1 MKKLFII
8 TSMLI
13 PALLFAGSNGG
24 YAGSFLRMGLG
35 ARSLA
40 MGNTGIADQAGGYS
54 FYYNPALTAFTEKKT
69 VSLSNSS
76 MSLDRST
83 NFIGFSMKA
92 PPDAGFAL
100 GWMRSAVDELY
111 QINSIGEFG
120 DQIDHS
126 INAVYFN
133 FARPFGD
140 KLAIGLS
147 FKYVWESID
156 AGDDAYFS
164 SGWGWDFGAIYQIL
178 PQLRAGFVV
187 RDIATQF
194 RASTDKIFE
203 HGGTTT
209 DDFPMVYLAGLRYD
223 TPLSWLHVQYDFE
236 TSDKNASAHHLGA
249 EAVYNETVALRVG
262 FESGKADSRLTMGAG
277 INFRALEKGENSL
290 LRFLGYLD
298 YAFLP
303 SILDE
308 GSSHVFSWQFYI
320 D

>member
-1 MKKLFII
+1 MKKFILI
-8 TSMLI
+8 ISMLL

-24 YAGSFLRMGLG
+24 YAGAFLRMGLG

-40 MGNTGIADQAGGYS
+40 LGNAGVADQTGGYS
-54 FYYNPALTAFTEKKT
+54 FYYNPALTAFTQKKT
-69 VSLSNSS
+69 ISLSNSS

-100 GWMRSAVDELY
+100 GWIRSGVDELY
-111 QINSIGEFG
+111 HINSVGEFG
-120 DQIDHS
+120 DIIDQS

-133 FARPFGD
+133 FARPLGE
-140 KLAIGLS
+140 KLSVGLS
-147 FKYVWESID
+147 FKYIWESID

-178 PQLRAGFVV
+178 PELRAGLVV
-187 RDIATQF
+187 RDV
-194 RASTDKIFE
+194 ASQLKANTDKIFE

-209 DDFPMVYLAGLRYD
+209 DLFPVTYLAGLSYD
-223 TPLSWLHVQYDFE
+223 TPLPWLHVQYDFE
-236 TSDKNASAHHLGA
+236 TSDKSASAHHIGV
-249 EAVYNETVALRVG
+249 ETVYAETVALRMG
-262 FESGKADSRLTMGAG
+262 YETGKADSRFTMGAG
-277 INFRALEKGENSL
+277 INFNALEKGKNSL

-303 SILDE
+303 SVLDE